1 MAHVNQLSWL
11 NSHRSWK
18 VLTLNFQFKLPSCNL
33 LVILDTLNFDLAS
46 SGFLSALPYVAMSV
60 LVFVSSFLADWFQV
74 NGYLTTTQVRRYFN
88 CYSFIGQAV
97 FMLLAAFLL
106 DPTYSVV
113 LLTIAVGVGAFS
125 LSGFTVNHLDIAPKF
140 ASILMGIS
148 NTFGTIP
155 GIMSPLLTGFIVT
168 TPVSQFLLKTWSF
181 NTIAL
186 NCFRP
191 NRNGK
196 LFFTSLLQF
205 IFSVASFIGFSCQAS
220 FSLGPLAR
228 KNISWKLKCKN

>member
-1 MAHVNQLSWL
+1 MFFIVS
-11 NSHRSWK
+11 
-18 VLTLNFQFKLPSCNL
+18 
-33 LVILDTLNFDLAS
+33 DTLNFNLAS
-46 SGFLSALPYVAMSV
+46 SGFLSAIPYVAMSI

-74 NGYLTTTQVRRYFN
+74 NLYLTTTQVRRYFN

-125 LSGFTVNHLDIAPKF
+125 LSGFTVNHLDIAPQY

-155 GIMSPLLTGFIVT
+155 GIVSPLLTGFIVT
-168 TPVSQFLLKTWSF
+168 TPVRSLKQESIKYSELFLLFLDGIRMESRILHRCCSLSF
-181 NTIAL
+181 
-186 NCFRP
+186 R
-191 NRNGK
+191 
-196 LFFTSLLQF
+196 
-205 IFSVASFIGFSCQAS
+205 
-220 FSLGPLAR
+220 
-228 KNISWKLKCKN
+228 